1 MTISRSMFSRD
12 AKHISGENEFAA
24 HATDAPRVIVILT
37 TGDLVSRTNVFIR
50 IGRPEGPTAVVILS
64 VLPVKSVKLVSYQL
78 PHL

>member
-24 HATDAPRVIVILT
+24 HATDAPIDHGKL
-37 TGDLVSRTNVFIR
+37 GESDER
-50 IGRPEGPTAVVILS
+50 IHKDREAGGPTAVVILS